1 MKDTIFSQLDFG
13 PITEFLNDDN
23 ITDISYS
30 NGGNVWLKTLDKGI
44 YMVNRPEINNA
55 LMEKLAFQCSNVMGT
70 TFNMAHPFLDAEST
84 ELRLNFVHE
93 SIATNGIACVI
104 RKTPAKINLTL
115 DVTGK
120 LENGYHTLSMIMQS
134 IDVCDELSFEKTA
147 DETILFSMN
156 KELPDKIPAEK
167 NLVYK
172 AAKLMKDTFKI
183 DGGFKIHLTKNIPAA
198 AGLAGGSSDCAATL
212 IGINELC
219 GLGLDIEKLCE
230 IGVKLG
236 ADVPFCIRK
245 GTMLAEGIGEILTPL
260 TSLTGIPVLLIKPN
274 ISISTPYVYKHLK
287 LNELD
292 YHPDNKAV
300 ISYIKDKNIKKIIF
314 YVFSTFFCAIFFAKK
329 AKTPK

>member
-1 MKDTIFSQLDFG
+1 MG
-13 PITEFLNDDN
+13 N
-23 ITDISYS
+23 ILI
-30 NGGNVWLKTLDKGI
+30 K
-44 YMVNRPEINNA
+44 
-55 LMEKLAFQCSNVMGT
+55 
-70 TFNMAHPFLDAEST
+70 
-84 ELRLNFVHE
+84 
-93 SIATNGIACVI
+93 
-104 RKTPAKINLTL
+104 KTPAKINLTL

-156 KELPDKIPAEK
+156 KDLPDKIPAEK

-219 GLGLDIEKLCE
+219 GLGLDIEKLCK

-260 TSLTGIPVLLIKPN
+260 APLTGIPVLLIKPN
-274 ISISTPYVYKHLK
+274 ISISTLYVYKHLK

-300 ISYIKDKNIKKIIF
+300 ISYIKDNNIKKIAASLSNVLETVTIPENPIIAELKHYLTENGAIGSLMSGSGPTTFGIF
-314 YVFSTFFCAIFFAKK
+314 ENMETAKK
-329 AKTPK
+329 AYEKAKADFPDFDVVLCQTM

>member
-1 MKDTIFSQLDFG
+1 MG
-13 PITEFLNDDN
+13 N
-23 ITDISYS
+23 ILI
-30 NGGNVWLKTLDKGI
+30 K
-44 YMVNRPEINNA
+44 
-55 LMEKLAFQCSNVMGT
+55 
-70 TFNMAHPFLDAEST
+70 
-84 ELRLNFVHE
+84 
-93 SIATNGIACVI
+93 
-104 RKTPAKINLTL
+104 KTPAKINLTL

-183 DGGFKIHLTKNIPAA
+183 NGGFKIHLTKNIPAA

-260 TSLTGIPVLLIKPN
+260 TPLTGIPVLLIKPN

-300 ISYIKDKNIKKIIF
+300 ISYIKDKNIKKIAASLSNVLETVTIPENPIIAELKRYLTEIGAIGSLMSGSGPTTFGIF
-314 YVFSTFFCAIFFAKK
+314 KNMETAKK
-329 AKTPK
+329 AYEKAKADYPDFDVVLCRTM

>member
-1 MKDTIFSQLDFG
+1 MG
-13 PITEFLNDDN
+13 N
-23 ITDISYS
+23 ILI
-30 NGGNVWLKTLDKGI
+30 K
-44 YMVNRPEINNA
+44 
-55 LMEKLAFQCSNVMGT
+55 
-70 TFNMAHPFLDAEST
+70 
-84 ELRLNFVHE
+84 
-93 SIATNGIACVI
+93 
-104 RKTPAKINLTL
+104 KTPAKINLTL

-156 KELPDKIPAEK
+156 KDLPDKIPAEK

-260 TSLTGIPVLLIKPN
+260 ALLTGIPVLLIKPN

-300 ISYIKDKNIKKIIF
+300 ISYIKDNNIKKIAASLSNVLETVTIPENPIIAELKHYLTENGAIGSLMSGSGPTTFGIF
-314 YVFSTFFCAIFFAKK
+314 ENMETAKK
-329 AKTPK
+329 AYEKAKADFPDFDVVLCQTM

>member
-1 MKDTIFSQLDFG
+1 MG
-13 PITEFLNDDN
+13 N
-23 ITDISYS
+23 ILI
-30 NGGNVWLKTLDKGI
+30 K
-44 YMVNRPEINNA
+44 
-55 LMEKLAFQCSNVMGT
+55 
-70 TFNMAHPFLDAEST
+70 
-84 ELRLNFVHE
+84 
-93 SIATNGIACVI
+93 
-104 RKTPAKINLTL
+104 KTPAKINLTL

-134 IDVCDELSFEKTA
+134 IDVCDELSFEKTT
-147 DETILFSMN
+147 DEEISFSMN

-172 AAKLMKDTFKI
+172 AAKLMKNTFKI
-183 DGGFKIHLTKNIPAA
+183 EGGFKIHLTKNIPAA

-219 GLGLDIEKLCE
+219 GLGLDTEKLCE

-260 TSLTGIPVLLIKPN
+260 TPLTGVPVLLIKPD

-300 ISYIKDKNIKKIIF
+300 ISYIKDNDIKKIAASLSNVLETVTIPENPIIAELKRYLTENGAIGSLMSGSGPTTFGIF
-314 YVFSTFFCAIFFAKK
+314 EDMETAEKAYEK
-329 AKTPK
+329 AKADYPDFDVVLCRTM

>member
-1 MKDTIFSQLDFG
+1 MG
-13 PITEFLNDDN
+13 N
-23 ITDISYS
+23 ILI
-30 NGGNVWLKTLDKGI
+30 K
-44 YMVNRPEINNA
+44 
-55 LMEKLAFQCSNVMGT
+55 
-70 TFNMAHPFLDAEST
+70 
-84 ELRLNFVHE
+84 
-93 SIATNGIACVI
+93 
-104 RKTPAKINLTL
+104 KTPAKINLTL

-156 KELPDKIPAEK
+156 KDLPDKIPAEK

-260 TSLTGIPVLLIKPN
+260 TPLTGIPVLLIKPN

-287 LNELD
+287 LNKLD

-300 ISYIKDKNIKKIIF
+300 ISYIKDNNIKKIAASLSNVLETVTIPENPIIAELKRYLTESGAIGSLMSGSGPTTFGIF
-314 YVFSTFFCAIFFAKK
+314 ENMETAKK
-329 AKTPK
+329 AYEKAKADYPDFDVVLCQSM

>member
-1 MKDTIFSQLDFG
+1 MG
-13 PITEFLNDDN
+13 N
-23 ITDISYS
+23 ILI
-30 NGGNVWLKTLDKGI
+30 K
-44 YMVNRPEINNA
+44 
-55 LMEKLAFQCSNVMGT
+55 
-70 TFNMAHPFLDAEST
+70 
-84 ELRLNFVHE
+84 
-93 SIATNGIACVI
+93 
-104 RKTPAKINLTL
+104 KTPAKINLTL

-156 KELPDKIPAEK
+156 KDLPDKIPAEK

-183 DGGFKIHLTKNIPAA
+183 DGGFKIHLTKNIPAT

-260 TSLTGIPVLLIKPN
+260 TPLTGIPVLLIKPN

-287 LNELD
+287 LNKLD

-300 ISYIKDKNIKKIIF
+300 ISYIKDNNIKKIAASLSNVLETVTIPENPIIAELKRYLTESGAIGSLMSGSGPTTFGIF
-314 YVFSTFFCAIFFAKK
+314 ENMETAKK
-329 AKTPK
+329 AYEKAKADYPDFDVVLCRTM

>member
-1 MKDTIFSQLDFG
+1 MG
-13 PITEFLNDDN
+13 N
-23 ITDISYS
+23 ILI
-30 NGGNVWLKTLDKGI
+30 K
-44 YMVNRPEINNA
+44 
-55 LMEKLAFQCSNVMGT
+55 
-70 TFNMAHPFLDAEST
+70 
-84 ELRLNFVHE
+84 
-93 SIATNGIACVI
+93 
-104 RKTPAKINLTL
+104 KTPAKINLTL

-156 KELPDKIPAEK
+156 KDLPDKIPAEK

-260 TSLTGIPVLLIKPN
+260 APLTGIPVLLIKPN

-287 LNELD
+287 LNKLD

-300 ISYIKDKNIKKIIF
+300 ISYIKDNNIKKIAASLSNVLETVTIPENPIIAELKHYLTENGAIGSLMSGSGPTTFGIF
-314 YVFSTFFCAIFFAKK
+314 ENMETAKK
-329 AKTPK
+329 AYEKAKADFPDFDVVLCQTM

>member
-1 MKDTIFSQLDFG
+1 MG
-13 PITEFLNDDN
+13 N
-23 ITDISYS
+23 ILI
-30 NGGNVWLKTLDKGI
+30 K
-44 YMVNRPEINNA
+44 
-55 LMEKLAFQCSNVMGT
+55 
-70 TFNMAHPFLDAEST
+70 
-84 ELRLNFVHE
+84 
-93 SIATNGIACVI
+93 
-104 RKTPAKINLTL
+104 KTPAKINLTL

-156 KELPDKIPAEK
+156 KDLPDKIPAEK

-260 TSLTGIPVLLIKPN
+260 TPLTGIPVLLIKPN

-300 ISYIKDKNIKKIIF
+300 ISYIKDKNIKKIAASLSNVLETVTIPENPIIAELKRYLTEIGAIGSLMSGSGPTTFGIF
-314 YVFSTFFCAIFFAKK
+314 KNMETAKK
-329 AKTPK
+329 AYEKAKADYPDFDVVLCRTM